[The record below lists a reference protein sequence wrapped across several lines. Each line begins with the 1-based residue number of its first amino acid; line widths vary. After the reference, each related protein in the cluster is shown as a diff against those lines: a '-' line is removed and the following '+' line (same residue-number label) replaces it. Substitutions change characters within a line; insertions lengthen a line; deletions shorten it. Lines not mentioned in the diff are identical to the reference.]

1 MKNKL
6 LKILSLALSVSLMVA
21 TSLPNASACG
31 GERII
36 RHFVS
41 FMMSP
46 KGTLWIDTY
55 NAFRAK
61 SVNTAR
67 EAQRLGEL
75 AAHKMYSEVVDFNR
89 LSVTH
94 VDDRGNEWEIW
105 FSEPPIPPVDM
116 GNGFVHCTS
125 HLGGLCPQLSINKA
139 TGKITSWGLYK

>member
-1 MKNKL
+1 MKNKF
-6 LKILSLALSVSLMVA
+6 LKISSLVLSVSLMVMA
-21 TSLPNASACG
+21 SLPKAYGCG
-31 GERII
+31 GERIM

-46 KGTLWIDTY
+46 KGTLWIDAY
-55 NAFRAK
+55 NAFRSR
-61 SVNTAR
+61 SVSTPG

-75 AAHKMYSEVVDFNR
+75 VAHKMYSEVVDFNR

-94 VDDRGNEWEIW
+94 VEDSGTEWEVW

-116 GNGFVHCTS
+116 GNGFVHCTFY
-125 HLGGLCPQLSINKA
+125 LGGGPQICINKA